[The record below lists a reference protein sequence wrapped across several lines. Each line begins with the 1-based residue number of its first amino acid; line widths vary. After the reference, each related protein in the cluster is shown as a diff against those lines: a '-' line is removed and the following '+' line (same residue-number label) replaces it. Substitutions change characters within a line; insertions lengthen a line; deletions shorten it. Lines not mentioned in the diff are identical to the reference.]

1 MASITNI
8 LEGMGEIELERL
20 EKLARRLIDKKLSM
34 EKVEGKRGTI
44 YLAHGLDLEGKKIG
58 LWGYKGVA
66 HDFMFDDTD
75 TRDGIRRFL
84 VDHSHSVVEEM
95 IDRDKMSA

>member
-1 MASITNI
+1 MASLTNI
-8 LEGMGEIELERL
+8 LEGMGEIEVERL
-20 EKLARRLIDKKLSM
+20 EKVARRLIDKKLSL

-66 HDFMFDDTD
+66 HDFEFSDTD
-75 TRDGIRRFL
+75 TRETITRFL
-84 VDHSHSVVEEM
+84 ADHAHSVIEEL
-95 IDRDKMSA
+95 INQDKMSA